1 MNAPHIPSLPLL
13 DLDLLRTLVAIAET
27 GSFSAAAAVVLRTP
41 SAVSM
46 QVKKMEELLGRP
58 VFIRDSR
65 SVNLTADGAFL
76 LEHARRMLAM
86 NRDAVARFV
95 QPEVEGVVRLGAPD
109 DVAERFLVDML
120 RRFADSHPNVTV
132 NVVVDETVRM
142 VSKLKDGALDMAIVS
157 CDADS
162 NDRQAEVL
170 HREQLV
176 WAACKGGVAAEQE
189 PLPVSVWEETCAWRK
204 VAISSLEAEGRAWR
218 LAFQSAHLSGQRA
231 AILAD
236 LAVAPIPV
244 SSLSGDVVEVP
255 ARFNLPKLPQY
266 ALGLLLAEDPNP
278 AVEAAADHLRA
289 SFATR
294 PIAHLAMAK

>member
-1 MNAPHIPSLPLL
+1 MNVPYTPSLPLL

-27 GSFSAAAAVVLRTP
+27 GSFSGAAAVVLRTP

-65 SVNLTADGAFL
+65 SVALTADGAFL

-95 QPEVEGVVRLGAPD
+95 QPEIEGVVRLGAPD

-120 RRFADSHPNVTV
+120 RRFADSHPNVSV
-132 NVVVDETVRM
+132 NVIVDETVRM
-142 VSKLKDGALDMAIVS
+142 MGKLKNGALDMAIVT
-157 CDADS
+157 CNAGADDS
-162 NDRQAEVL
+162 TAEVL

-176 WAACKGGVAAEQE
+176 WAACRGGVAAEQC
-189 PLPVSVWEETCAWRK
+189 PLPVSVWDEACTWRK
-204 VAISSLEAEGRAWR
+204 VAVAALEAEGRDWR

-236 LAVAPIPV
+236 LAVAPIPE
-244 SSLSGDVVEVP
+244 SSIGGDVVEVP
-255 ARFNLPKLPQY
+255 DRFNLPKLPQY
-266 ALGLLLAEDPNP
+266 ALGLVFAESPNP

-294 PIAHLAMAK
+294 PTPTLVA

>member
-1 MNAPHIPSLPLL
+1 MNAPYAPPMPLL

-27 GSFSAAAAVVLRTP
+27 GSFSSAASVVLRTP

-65 SVNLTADGAFL
+65 SVALTSDGDFL

-86 NRDAVARFV
+86 NREAVARFV
-95 QPEVEGVVRLGAPD
+95 QPEIAGVVRLGAPD

-120 RRFADSHPNVTV
+120 RRFADSHPNVSV
-132 NVVVDETVRM
+132 NVTVDKSINM
-142 VSKLKDGALDMAIVS
+142 IAKLKEGALDMAIVT
-157 CDADS
+157 CDAGATDCV
-162 NDRQAEVL
+162 DEVL

-176 WAACKGGVAAEQE
+176 WATCKCGIAAEQE
-189 PLPVSVWEETCAWRK
+189 PLPVSVWDEACTWRK
-204 VAISSLEAEGRAWR
+204 VAVSALEAEGRAWR

-236 LAVAPIPV
+236 LAVAPIPI
-244 SSLSGDVVEVP
+244 SSLSGDVIEVP
-255 ARFNLPKLPQY
+255 ARLNLPELPQY
-266 ALGLLLAEDPNP
+266 ALGLLFSENPNP

-289 SFATR
+289 SFAVR
-294 PIAHLAMAK
+294 PKPALCA

>member
-1 MNAPHIPSLPLL
+1 MEAPYTPSLPLL

-27 GSFSAAAAVVLRTP
+27 GSFSAAAGVVLRTP

-65 SVNLTADGAFL
+65 SVALTADGAFL

-95 QPEVEGVVRLGAPD
+95 QPEIEGVVRLGAPD

-120 RRFADSHPNVTV
+120 RRFADSHPNVSV
-132 NVVVDETVRM
+132 NVIVEESERM
-142 VSKLKDGALDMAIVS
+142 ITKLKESTLDMAIVTCS
-157 CDADS
+157 AGGEDCVE
-162 NDRQAEVL
+162 EVL

-176 WAACKGGVAAEQE
+176 WATCKCGVAAEQT
-189 PLPVSVWEETCAWRK
+189 PLPVSVWDETCTWRK
-204 VAISSLEAEGRAWR
+204 VAISALEEEGREWR

-236 LAVAPIPV
+236 LAVAPIPE
-244 SSLSGDVVEVP
+244 SSIAGDVVEVP

-266 ALGLLLAEDPNP
+266 ALGLLFSDNPNP
-278 AVEAAADHLRA
+278 AVQAAADHLRA

-294 PIAHLAMAK
+294 PKATLAA